1 MSARAEQTLS
11 SANHPFHRNV
21 IEVIAEYDFPVGEKT
36 WLVPNVAIE
45 ANAIDTPVVPGR
57 EVTRITL
64 SVANAIC
71 GSSEPLS
78 TAELEYLCDLTCV
91 RYADV
96 AQLLDVTRATV
107 SIWFKKARPVSRT
120 YSVKLKK
127 WFWQKIFA
135 KRLEKPLLFAVE
147 EAFDDAILLQRL
159 NREAIEQG
167 LASPVTLAPAG
178 AALAPTGVAPAPA
191 GVAPA
196 PASQE

>member
-1 MSARAEQTLS
+1 MSAQARSNAE
-11 SANHPFHRNV
+11 SASATRSRQVLEV
-21 IEVIAEYDFPVGEKT
+21 IEAYAFPVGAKH
-36 WLVPNVAIE
+36 WQVPQVHIE
-45 ANAIDTPVVPGR
+45 ADFIGEPVVPGR

-71 GSSEPLS
+71 GSPDPLS

-167 LASPVTLAPAG
+167 LASPVTLAVAS
-178 AALAPTGVAPAPA
+178 TAPAPE
-191 GVAPA
+191 
-196 PASQE
+196 SQA